1 MKSLVQLVAAL
12 YIDSDTATSVICN
25 SLSTGQRH
33 RSFEGEI
40 YKVLTQRYFTY
51 RNWILGALA
60 CTASIRDFPLLKNG
74 DAIGTSQC
82 ELFSHCFRLCR
93 EVAPCIARTS
103 MNAFAMTAQ
112 VSSSKKQVFSGQR

>member
-40 YKVLTQRYFTY
+40 YKVLTQRYFTLETGSLA
-51 RNWILGALA
+51 RWLAL
-60 CTASIRDFPLLKNG
+60 LLSE
-74 DAIGTSQC
+74 TS
-82 ELFSHCFRLCR
+82 
-93 EVAPCIARTS
+93 A
-103 MNAFAMTAQ
+103 
-112 VSSSKKQVFSGQR
+112 SKKTEMPSEQVNASFFLTVFTCVERLLRAMRAHQ